1 MPRDKVRPPALLSP
15 LSQVSP
21 WWAATVRSLQT
32 PCQRAPQAG
41 GDQAAWR
48 QGAWGSNAHSEAA
61 HRLDHWAAGTGAWGW
76 LLPWGDV
83 SRRMTWRQ
91 GEKMNVWNIKIT
103 DRYSFRQP
111 GPHSELDRR
120 KRKFRDLWFS
130 CFLKCGLMWSG
141 QIFDSTVNRK
151 FTKSARLQVR
161 FTPLQQVLVAL
172 ASPQRMALVY
182 FCTAKKKDERNV
194 FSPETKW
201 YWQEKSEHVQLN

>member
-1 MPRDKVRPPALLSP
+1 MHTVKRHTGWTTEQLAQEHGDGSSLGAT
-15 LSQVSP
+15 
-21 WWAATVRSLQT
+21 WAEEWHE
-32 PCQRAPQAG
+32 
-41 GDQAAWR
+41 D
-48 QGAWGSNAHSEAA
+48 
-61 HRLDHWAAGTGAWGW
+61 
-76 LLPWGDV
+76 
-83 SRRMTWRQ
+83 RQ

-182 FCTAKKKDERNV
+182 FCTAKKKRWEKCL
-194 FSPETKW
+194 FSRD
-201 YWQEKSEHVQLN
+201 